1 MKQITML
8 LAAAFFCML
17 GSCDNPQYSLVGDWE
32 IAPDSELAQ
41 EDITLFFR
49 KENDTY
55 YPTTLSYSLSASG
68 LLSIEKGRDRAVC
81 CFGGI
86 DKHFVD
92 LRQQTQLSKEKQF
105 IIRRM
110 LARLRPRTLS
120 SDFPFALSQGC
131 GFIDDSRPWNVVSF
145 SQGKVGGLFIFQPQC
160 EGVSAGKTK
169 HLLRS
174 VVAEFPP
181 VEGSMSFLER
191 H

>member
-8 LAAAFFCML
+8 LAVTFSCIL
-17 GSCDNPQYSLVGDWE
+17 GSCDNPQHSLVGDWE
-32 IAPDSELAQ
+32 IALDRELAQ

-49 KENDTY
+49 KENGTY
-55 YPTTLSYSLSASG
+55 YPATLSYSLSPSG

-92 LRQQTQLSKEKQF
+92 LRQKTQLSKEKQF
-105 IIRRM
+105 LIRRM
-110 LARLRPRTLS
+110 LSRLRPRGLS
-120 SDFPFALSQGC
+120 SDGPFVLPQGC
-131 GFIDDSRPWNVVSF
+131 GVTFDSRPWNSVGF
-145 SQGKVGGLFIFQPQC
+145 SRGKAVGAFIFQEDC
-160 EGVSAGKTK
+160 EGLGADKAK

-174 VVAEFPP
+174 VVAALPP
-181 VEGSMSFLER
+181 VEGSMAFLEV